1 MAKEILLDEGF
12 IREWTSRAK
21 VSGRSVAQQIEYD
34 AKLGRIVIDNPDL
47 SYAFIEKALLA
58 KDEIERGELTL
69 YVRKSRKTF
78 NSSDE

>member
-1 MAKEILLDEGF
+1 MTKEILLDKDF
-12 IREWTSRAK
+12 IRESTSRAK

-34 AKLGRIVIDNPDL
+34 SKIGRISIDNPDL

-58 KDEIERGELTL
+58 KDEMENGELTL
-69 YVRKSRKTF
+69 YVRKSSKTF

>member
-12 IREWTSRAK
+12 IHEWTSRAK

-69 YVRKSRKTF
+69 YVRKSSKTF
-78 NSSDE
+78 NLSDE

>member
-1 MAKEILLDEGF
+1 MAKEILLDKDF
-12 IREWTSRAK
+12 IREWASRAK

-34 AKLGRIVIDNPDL
+34 AKIGRIGIDNPDL

-58 KDEIERGELTL
+58 KDEMERGEITL
-69 YVRKSRKTF
+69 YLRKSSKTV